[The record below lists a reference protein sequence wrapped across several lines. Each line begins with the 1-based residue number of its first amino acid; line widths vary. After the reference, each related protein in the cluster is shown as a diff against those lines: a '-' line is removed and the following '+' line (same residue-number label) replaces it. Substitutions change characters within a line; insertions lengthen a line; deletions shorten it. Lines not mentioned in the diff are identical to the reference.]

1 MIPMRMNELRS
12 LSTEALNSK
21 LRDLRL
27 DLGIERRTIKS
38 TGVASKK
45 IKTGEMRRTV
55 AQILTLLKERGVK
68 SA

>member
-1 MIPMRMNELRS
+1 MIVMKINDLRA

-21 LRDLRL
+21 LKELRL
-27 DLGIERRTIKS
+27 DLGIEKRTIAS

-45 IKTGEMRRTV
+45 IKSGEMKRTI
-55 AQILTLLKERGVK
+55 AQILTLLKERGVR